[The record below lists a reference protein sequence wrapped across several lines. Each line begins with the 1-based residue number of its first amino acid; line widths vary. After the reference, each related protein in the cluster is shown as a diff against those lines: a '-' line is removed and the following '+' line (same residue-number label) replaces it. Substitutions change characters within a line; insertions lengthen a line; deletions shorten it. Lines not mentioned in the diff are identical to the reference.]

1 MKDVYGYIAG
11 EYHKRID
18 CITNQVDLL
27 APAIE
32 TACDVLMSCV
42 VGDHKIVLCG
52 IASDAELARYFAVSQ
67 RTGGVSNTALP
78 CLAVAQEASSGES
91 SQWQTDLRALCRDG
105 DVVCLL
111 DSSGDNS
118 LVSSAIELCVPRNV
132 NLILLSDRQE
142 LSQVSCIPL
151 MVCDGSML
159 REQILQAGHCL
170 FTLLQRR
177 LIGG

>member
-1 MKDVYGYIAG
+1 MNDVYGYIAR

-32 TACDVLMSCV
+32 AACDVLLNCV

-52 IASDAELARYFAVSQ
+52 IAGDAELARYFAISQ

-78 CLAVAQEASSGES
+78 CLAVVQDTDETKS
-91 SQWQTDLRALCRDG
+91 SQWQTDLKALCRDG

-111 DSSGDNS
+111 DSSGDSN
-118 LVSSAIELCVPRNV
+118 LVSSAIELCIPRNV
-132 NLILLSDRQE
+132 SLILLSDRQE
-142 LSQVSCIPL
+142 LTHVTCIPL
-151 MVCDGSML
+151 MECGGSML

-177 LIGG
+177 LIGD